1 MSKLTSQPRV
11 PWYSGARSLV
21 PMIIS
26 SYLELSFTKG
36 LWTEEHGRHVPTS
49 CTSLSDTPSGGSGGR
64 CRTQVHARSWSVY
77 PPMMLMHAWLKQ
89 LHLAVVFMCEKEKGY
104 PALFLGRRGSGFWCL
119 VGFGGLNRSWGYQDS
134 DFIGPSGF
142 PNLAGYQP

>member
-1 MSKLTSQPRV
+1 MSKLTSLPRV

-49 CTSLSDTPSGGSGGR
+49 CTYPSDTPSGGSGGGVVVGT
-64 CRTQVHARSWSVY
+64 C
-77 PPMMLMHAWLKQ
+77 
-89 LHLAVVFMCEKEKGY
+89 AVVVDLSTHDAHAYM
-104 PALFLGRRGSGFWCL
+104 AQ
-119 VGFGGLNRSWGYQDS
+119 VTD
-134 DFIGPSGF
+134 
-142 PNLAGYQP
+142 